1 METVKVTIDWCDR
14 NYSAF
19 IGEKIGGVVIITDKS
34 LEDLKKKLRGAVD
47 AHIEDLGEDAAEW
60 LRRGDYAFEYEFT
73 MSATLQNALNYTTLA
88 ALSRITG
95 IRHAQLSHYANAVSR
110 PKPQQSEKIISGLHA
125 IGHACLA
132 ANC

>member
-1 METVKVTIDWCDR
+1 METVKVTIDWCNR

-34 LEDLKKKLRGAVD
+34 LENLKKKLRGAVD

-60 LRRGDYAFEYEFT
+60 LRSGDYTFEYEFT

-88 ALSRITG
+88 AISRITG

-110 PKPQQSEKIISGLHA
+110 PKQQQCDKIISGLHT
-125 IGHACLA
+125 IGNACLA
-132 ANC
+132 AY